1 MSWVLDSQRLERD
14 SKSGPRLCVIPDHIT
29 LEIFESLYV
38 GGVVILE
45 GHLYYTFHC
54 IQRR

>member
-14 SKSGPRLCVIPDHIT
+14 SKSGPRLCVILDHIT
-29 LEIFESLYV
+29 LEILESLYV

-45 GHLYYTFHC
+45 GHLY
-54 IQRR
+54 